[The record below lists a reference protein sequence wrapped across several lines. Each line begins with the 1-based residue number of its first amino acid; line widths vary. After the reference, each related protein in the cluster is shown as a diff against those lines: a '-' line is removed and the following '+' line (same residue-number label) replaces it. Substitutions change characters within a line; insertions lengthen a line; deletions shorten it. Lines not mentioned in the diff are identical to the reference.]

1 MSEQQTETT
10 EKRSPG
16 RPKGAKTKRPVRREP
31 VHRGPHG
38 GDEEPDLNPRY
49 EFYPHEARDRFHI
62 PKDVTDSI
70 EADWGQKLMW
80 IALECLGKENEFV
93 ATRRRNQ
100 WEEVRKGDFE
110 GQFDHFGIKDG
121 IVRIENLALF
131 RQPIEISRKAVDW
144 ERRQAAAAITN
155 MRRSHAETGV
165 DNIPMPGG
173 ASHPSAR
180 AQNRHKTSWEEG
192 PKIPE

>member
-1 MSEQQTETT
+1 MSDEAET

-16 RPKGAKTKRPVRREP
+16 RPKGAKTKRRSVHEP
-31 VHRGPHG
+31 VHNGPHG
-38 GDEEPDLNPRY
+38 DDEEPDRDQRY
-49 EFYPHEARDRFHI
+49 EFHPYEARDKFYI
-62 PKDVTDSI
+62 PKDVCDAI
-70 EADWGQKLMW
+70 RDEWGQALQWM
-80 IALECLGKENEFV
+80 ALEIMGQPNEERI
-93 ATRRRNQ
+93 ASARRNQ